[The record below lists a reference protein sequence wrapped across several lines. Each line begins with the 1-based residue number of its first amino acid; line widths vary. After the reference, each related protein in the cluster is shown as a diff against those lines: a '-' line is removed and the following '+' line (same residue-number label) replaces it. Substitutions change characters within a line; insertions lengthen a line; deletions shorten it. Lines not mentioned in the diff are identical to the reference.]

1 MSATL
6 KDPGRLETDPCGA
19 GRHRC
24 VEHCCTFY
32 AYSTE
37 YTSAC
42 PCCDLVVAATENIF
56 KSGKSAYNGS
66 ECEEN
71 EYLKI
76 MDELGGLDA
85 LEETQAH
92 DNTRI
97 IDKVFSLL
105 QKHFNAES
113 DTGDV
118 DRSGVVHGGQ
128 NDGGNTDSR

>member
-1 MSATL
+1 
-6 KDPGRLETDPCGA
+6 
-19 GRHRC
+19 
-24 VEHCCTFY
+24 
-32 AYSTE
+32 
-37 YTSAC
+37 
-42 PCCDLVVAATENIF
+42 
-56 KSGKSAYNGS
+56 
-66 ECEEN
+66 
-71 EYLKI
+71 

-128 NDGGNTDSR
+128 NGGGNTDSMGLDWVR